1 MFSKFFINR
10 PNFAIVVSLIIVIA
24 GIVAIR
30 SLPVQEYPDVVPP
43 QIVVTTTYAGADAKT
58 LEETVAAPLEQQF
71 NGVENMLYMMST
83 TSPSGL
89 LTINL
94 YFEVDTDMAQ
104 AKIDVNNRVR
114 IAENKL
120 PDAVKRQ
127 GIEVTDKSADVL
139 RILALT
145 SVDNRYDPTFMA
157 NYAINNIL
165 EEFKRIPG
173 VAEASIA
180 GNLEYSIRVWLD
192 PQKLSYYHLTTTE
205 VINAIK
211 VQNEQ
216 YPVGQIG
223 QEPLEK
229 NLTFTYTVT
238 SEGRLSTPEA
248 FEAIV
253 VKSNADG
260 SSLKLKEVAT
270 VELGTERYFF
280 KGLFNK
286 QPMAAI
292 RVYLTSKANALE
304 VSDLLDQKIEELS
317 KSFPQGLK
325 IDATYDPTTFVRAS
339 IKGVIQTLLEAIIL
353 VVFVVYLFLGN
364 LRATIIPILAI
375 PVSIIGTFA
384 GFYLSGFSINL
395 LTLFGLTLAIGLVVD
410 DAIIV
415 IENIERILHKENIS
429 VKEATIKAMKEISAP
444 VIAIVLV
451 LSAVFIPAAFM
462 GGLSGTMSRQFA
474 ITIVISVSI
483 SGLVALTLTP
493 ALCALLLQKK
503 EQPPFWI
510 IQKFNAFFE
519 TITHYFGEGVKKT
532 IRFSLFNLFLF
543 GIMLVTISKLIAIIP
558 SGLVPKED
566 KGVFFA
572 VSTLPSGA
580 ALSRTH
586 EVNQFVGEVALKYAG
601 VDKVG
606 GFSGSDFSSKAYTTD
621 AGYSYVRL
629 KHWDERNDKNQS
641 VEALSQEIMK
651 ELSKNKEARIVAV
664 NPSAIS
670 GLGVSGGFEMYI
682 QDKTGGNYA
691 ALESYAREIVNRASN
706 HEALK
711 SVRATLST
719 NVPQYRIHVDTDK
732 VKAYGVEIADIYTT
746 IQALF
751 GSVYVN
757 DINLFG
763 RNYRVNVQA
772 KGNFREDPTNYNDV
786 FLKSNDGNFIPL
798 SNLVTLKRI
807 INPNITK
814 RFNMFPSAQ
823 ILGET
828 NAGFASGIGLK
839 VMEEIA
845 QEVLPDGYSIAWG
858 GASLQEKKLAQT
870 GNLSFIFAIV
880 FIFLILVALYESW
893 IIPWAIVLAVPF
905 ALLGAALGVW
915 LRGLQNDI
923 YFQIGLITLV
933 GLSAKNAIL
942 MVEFALQKLHEGYNL
957 LDATIEAAKIRFR
970 PIIMTSFAFIAGT
983 IPLAI
988 SSGAGANSRHVM
1000 GTTVVGGMITL
1011 TLIAVFFV
1019 PLFFYL
1025 LMRLREKILSAF
1037 KSQKTKTE

>member
-10 PNFAIVVSLIIVIA
+10 PNFASVVSLIIIIA
-24 GIVAIR
+24 GILAIR

-43 QIVVTTTYAGADAKT
+43 QIVVSTTYSGADAKT
-58 LEETVAAPLEQQF
+58 LEDTVASVIEQQI
-71 NGVENMLYMMST
+71 NGVENMLYMIST
-83 TSPSGL
+83 TSPSGA
-89 LTINL
+89 LTMNL

-114 IAENKL
+114 IAESKL

-127 GIEVTDKSADVL
+127 GVEVTDKSADVL
-139 RILALT
+139 RVLALT
-145 SVDNRYDPTFMA
+145 SQDNRYDTTFMA

-173 VAEASIA
+173 VSEASIV
-180 GNLEYSIRVWLD
+180 GNLEYAIRVWLD
-192 PQKLSYYHLTTTE
+192 PQKLSFYGLTTAE

-211 VQNEQ
+211 SQNEQ

-223 QEPLEK
+223 QEPIAHK
-229 NLTFTYTVT
+229 IAFTYTVT
-238 SEGRLSTPEA
+238 SMGRLKTVEE
-248 FEAIV
+248 FEHIL
-253 VKSNADG
+253 VKSSVDG
-260 SSLKLKEVAT
+260 SALKLKDVAS
-270 VELGTERYFF
+270 VELGAEKYYF
-280 KGLFNK
+280 KGLFNT

-304 VSDLLDQKIEELS
+304 VSDLLDAKIEEIS
-317 KSFPQGLK
+317 KSFPQGMK

-339 IKGVIQTLLEAIIL
+339 INEVIITLLEAIAL
-353 VVFVVYLFLGN
+353 VVCVVYLFLGN
-364 LRATIIPILAI
+364 LRATIIPVLAI

-384 GFYLSGFSINL
+384 GFYLTGFSINL

-415 IENIERILHKENIS
+415 IENVERILRKENIS
-429 VKEATIKAMKEISAP
+429 VKDATIKAMGEITAP

-451 LSAVFIPAAFM
+451 LSAVFLPAAFM

-474 ITIVISVSI
+474 ITIVISVAI

-493 ALCALLLQKK
+493 ALCALILKK
-503 EQPPFWI
+503 EEEPPFWI
-510 IQKFNAFFE
+510 IQKFNAFFDY
-519 TITHYFGEGVKKT
+519 ITHHFGQIVKNA
-532 IRFSLFNLFLF
+532 IRFSLFNLLLF
-543 GIMLVTISKLIAIIP
+543 GIMIFAITKLMSVIP

-572 VSTLPSGA
+572 VSTLPAGA
-580 ALSRTH
+580 TLSRTH
-586 EVNQFVGEVALKYAG
+586 EVNEKVGHVALQYPS
-601 VDKVG
+601 VSKVG

-629 KHWDERNDKNQS
+629 KHWDERSDTNQS
-641 VEALSQEIMK
+641 VDVLSKEIIK
-651 ELSKNKEARIVAV
+651 ELAKEKEARIVAV

-682 QDKTGGNYA
+682 QDKTGGNYE
-691 ALESYAREIVNRASN
+691 ALENYAKEIVARASTR
-706 HEALK
+706 EELR
-711 SVRATLST
+711 SVRTTLSG
-719 NVPQYRIHVDTDK
+719 NVPQYRIALNTQK
-732 VKAYGVEIADIYTT
+732 VKAYGIEVADIYTT
-746 IQALF
+746 LQATF

-757 DINLFG
+757 DVNLFG

-772 KGNFREDPTNYNDV
+772 KGDFREGIANYSDI
-786 FLKSNDGNFIPL
+786 FIKSSSGEFIPI
-798 SNLVTLKRI
+798 SDLVTLTRVV
-807 INPNITK
+807 NPNITK

-823 ILGET
+823 ILGEA
-828 NAGFASGIGLK
+828 NMGYSSGAGLK
-839 VMEEIA
+839 IMEEIA
-845 QEVLPDGYSIAWG
+845 NEILPEGYSIAWG
-858 GASLQEKKLAQT
+858 GASLQEKKLAEK
-870 GNLSFIFAIV
+870 GNFTFIYAVI

-893 IIPWAIVLAVPF
+893 MIPWAIVLAVPF
-905 ALLGAALGVW
+905 AIFGAGLGVW
-915 LRGLQNDI
+915 FRDLQNDI

-942 MVEFALQKLHEGYNL
+942 MVEFALQKIEEGYTL
-957 LDATIEAAKIRFR
+957 LDATIEGAKIRFR

-988 SSGAGANSRHVM
+988 SSGAGANSRHII

-1011 TLIAVFFV
+1011 TLIGVFYV

-1025 LMRLREKILSAF
+1025 LMRLREKVMSYKF
-1037 KSQKTKTE
+1037 H

>member
-10 PNFAIVVSLIIVIA
+10 PNFAIVVSLIIIIA
-24 GIVAIR
+24 GIMAIR

-58 LEETVAAPLEQQF
+58 LEDTVAAPLEQQF

-89 LTINL
+89 LTMNL
-94 YFEVDTDMAQ
+94 YFEVDTDIAQ
-104 AKIDVNNRVR
+104 AKLDVNNRVR
-114 IAENKL
+114 IVENKL
-120 PDAVKRQ
+120 PDAIKRQ
-127 GIEVTDKSADVL
+127 GIEVTDKSNDVL

-145 SVDNRYDPTFMA
+145 SADNRYDPTFMA

-180 GNLEYSIRVWLD
+180 GNLEYSIRIWLD
-192 PQKLSYYHLTTTE
+192 PQKLSFYQLTTTE
-205 VINAIK
+205 VLSAIK
-211 VQNEQ
+211 AQNEQ

-223 QEPLEK
+223 QEPMDKELA
-229 NLTFTYTVT
+229 FTYTV
-238 SEGRLSTPEA
+238 SSQGRLSTPEA

-253 VKSNADG
+253 IKSNKDG
-260 SSLKLKEVAT
+260 STLKLKDVANI
-270 VELGTERYFF
+270 ELGTERYFF

-304 VSDLLDQKIEELS
+304 VSDLLDKKIEELS
-317 KSFPQGLK
+317 AKFPQGLK
-325 IDATYDPTTFVRAS
+325 IDATYDPTTFVRVS
-339 IKGVIQTLLEAIIL
+339 IKEVIRTLLEAIAL
-353 VVFVVYLFLGN
+353 VVGVVYLFLGN
-364 LRATIIPILAI
+364 FRATIIPILAI
-375 PVSIIGTFA
+375 PVSIVGTFA
-384 GFYLSGFSINL
+384 GFYLTGFSINL

-415 IENIERILHKENIS
+415 IENVERILRQEDVS
-429 VKEATIKAMKEISAP
+429 VKEATIKAMKEITAP

-451 LSAVFIPAAFM
+451 LSAVFIPASFM
-462 GGLSGTMSRQFA
+462 GGLSGTMSQQFA
-474 ITIVISVSI
+474 ITIIISVAI
-483 SGLVALTLTP
+483 SGFVALTLTP
-493 ALCALLLQKK
+493 ALCALLLKK
-503 EQPPFWI
+503 EEHPPLWI
-510 IQKFNAFFE
+510 IQKFNAFFDYLTQHFGQAIKT
-519 TITHYFGEGVKKT
+519 TIKL
-532 IRFSLFNLFLF
+532 SLLNLLLF
-543 GIMLVTISKLIAIIP
+543 GIMLLATYKLMALIP

-580 ALSRTH
+580 SLSRTH
-586 EVNQFVGEVALKYAG
+586 EVNQFVGDVALKYAG
-601 VDKVG
+601 VSKVG

-629 KHWDERNDKNQS
+629 KDWDERKDKSQS
-641 VEALSQEIMK
+641 VEAISQEMMK
-651 ELSKNKEARIVAV
+651 ELSQNKEARIVAV

-682 QDKTGGNYA
+682 QDKTGGDYT
-691 ALESYAREIVNRASN
+691 ALESYAREIVTRASN

-711 SVRATLST
+711 SVRATLSA
-719 NVPQYRIHVDTDK
+719 NVPQYRISVDPTK
-732 VKAYGVEIADIYTT
+732 AKAYGIEIVDIYTT
-746 IQALF
+746 IQTLF

-772 KGNFREDPTNYNDV
+772 QGNFREDISNYKDV
-786 FLKSNDGNFIPL
+786 FLKTNDGQFIPL
-798 SNLVTLKRI
+798 SDLVIFTRI
-807 INPNITK
+807 INPSITK

-828 NAGFASGIGLK
+828 NVGFASGVGLQ
-839 VMEEIA
+839 VMEQIA
-845 QEVLPDGYSIAWG
+845 QDVLPDGYSIAWG

-870 GNLSFIFAIV
+870 GNLSFVFAIV

-893 IIPWAIVLAVPF
+893 MIPWAIVLAVPF
-905 ALLGAALGVW
+905 ALFGAALGVW

-923 YFQIGLITLV
+923 YFQIGIVTLV

-942 MVEFALQKLHEGYNL
+942 MVEFALQKIKEGYTL
-957 LDATIEAAKIRFR
+957 LDATIEGAKIRFR
-970 PIIMTSFAFIAGT
+970 PIVMTSLAFIAGT
-983 IPLAI
+983 LPLAL
-988 SSGAGANSRHVM
+988 SSGAGANSRHII

-1011 TLIAVFFV
+1011 TFIAIFFV

-1025 LMRLREKILSAF
+1025 LMRLRDKVLLTF
-1037 KSQKTKTE
+1037 KSQKSKTK